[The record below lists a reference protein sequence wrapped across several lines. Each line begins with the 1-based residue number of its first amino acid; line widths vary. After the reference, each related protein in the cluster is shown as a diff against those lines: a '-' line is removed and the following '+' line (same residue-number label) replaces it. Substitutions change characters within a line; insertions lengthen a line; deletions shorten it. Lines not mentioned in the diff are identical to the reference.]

1 MSIGNPQYEVF
12 TGFSPYGTVGP
23 YRAAD
28 YWELP
33 EGERCELMRGRF
45 IMSPSPTPLHQL
57 ILGQLHILFER
68 AFGDSGDLVL
78 LAPMDV
84 VFSDDTVLQPDLL
97 CVSTERKD
105 IVKERVEGV
114 PNLVVEILSPATGRR
129 DKTEK
134 LDLYAKYG
142 VPEYWIVNPELQVFD
157 FLLLKEGRY
166 VVAQQPGNK
175 YQSPLL
181 PQVEIDLAAF
191 WAEVEKRFP
200 QGKRGEQ

>member
-45 IMSPSPTPLHQL
+45 IMSPSPTPLHQFL
-57 ILGQLHILFER
+57 SGVLFDILRVGIQE
-68 AFGDSGDLVL
+68 SGG
-78 LAPMDV
+78 LAMYAPVDV
-84 VFSDDTVLQPDLL
+84 VFSDETILQPDLL
-97 CVSTERKD
+97 YISQERQH
-105 IVKERVEGV
+105 IVKSRVEGA
-114 PNLVVEILSPATGRR
+114 PDLVVEILSPATGRR

-142 VPEYWIVNPELQVFD
+142 VPEYWIVDPELQVFE
-157 FLLLKEGRY
+157 FLLLDEGRY

-181 PQVEIDLAAF
+181 PQIEIDLAAF
-191 WAEVEKRFP
+191 WAEIEKRFP